1 MAYEKEKTRLL
12 ELLTGSI
19 GINRQRNARLE
30 QEADKRAREGWLEVG
45 WGPQP
50 DGTFMGITHPDATRR
65 RQRLG
70 EGWEQIG
77 TSEIAYWG
85 YLRTDPVLS
94 AANAWIESAPHLKE
108 LLTRAYK
115 HWDAGIYTF
124 MPQGETNELQRRWY
138 FIIWFTTDVPAVK
151 EPEPVAGGPTELPN
165 LKDFKTDCGT
175 YQINPNVNL
184 RTEANL
190 NNSTIIR
197 ATANGS
203 SEKIT
208 TIGTTEGPTANNS
221 TVWRVGWMSHPQRG
235 PVWTYVHSTLTKKV

>member
-19 GINRQRNARLE
+19 GIERQRNARLE
-30 QEADKRAREGWLEVG
+30 QEADKRAREGFLEVG

-50 DGTFMGITHPDATRR
+50 DGTFMGITHPTAQRR
-65 RQRLG
+65 RERLG
-70 EGWEQIG
+70 EGWENIG

-85 YLRTDPVLS
+85 YLRIDPVLS
-94 AANAWIESAPHLKE
+94 AANAWIESPAHLKE

-138 FIIWFTTDVPAVK
+138 FIIWFSTDVPA
-151 EPEPVAGGPTELPN
+151 PPPPPDGGPTELPN
-165 LKDFKTDCGT
+165 LKSFKTDCGT
-175 YQINPNVNL
+175 FQINPGVNL

-190 NNSTIIR
+190 NSSTIIR
-197 ATANGS
+197 ATAANS
-203 SEKIT
+203 TEKFT
-208 TIGTTEGPTANNS
+208 AIGTTEGAAFSGS
-221 TVWRVGWMSHPQRG
+221 TVWRVGWMSHPNRQ
-235 PVWTYVHSTLTKKV
+235 PTWTYVHSLLTKKV